1 MFIQTKSLF
10 QNTTPLP
17 TVNAF
22 NKTMVPIKNFGLGL
36 YSINHSSLNKTL
48 FNKFFTNFYKKNKK
62 HTLKLSAFMQSYDI
76 KSLHKL
82 HTLGLLLPSL
92 NYGNM
97 FYAVS
102 SQKNSQTYNSL
113 SLTTTLLYIIT
124 KISILIRLICTR
136 TLLNTFVKPVHTK
149 NTRKTPLNI

>member
-10 QNTTPLP
+10 QNTTPFP

-62 HTLKLSAFMQSYDI
+62 HTHKLSAFMQSYDI
-76 KSLHKL
+76 KSLRKL
-82 HTLGLLLPSL
+82 HTLGLLVPSL

-97 FYAVS
+97 FYTVS
-102 SQKNSQTYNSL
+102 SHKNPQMYNI
-113 SLTTTLLYIIT
+113 LTTTLLYIIT

-136 TLLNTFVKPVHTK
+136 TLLNTFVKPVPTK
-149 NTRKTPLNI
+149 NTRKAPLNI